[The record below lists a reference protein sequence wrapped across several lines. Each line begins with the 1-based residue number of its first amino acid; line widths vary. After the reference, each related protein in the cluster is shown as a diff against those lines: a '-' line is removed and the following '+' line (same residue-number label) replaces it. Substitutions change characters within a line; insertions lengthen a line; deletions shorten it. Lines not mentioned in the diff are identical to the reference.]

1 MAFENP
7 CLLDENVVNT
17 GTECNDAMG
26 PTALILLGDTSI
38 EYTPAQVAGGMLAT
52 LETSI
57 HAAGKARVYPLFG
70 NNAPIRDIQNTNGD
84 NILEEM
90 PDGSTAFVRSGKF
103 TRLFLTKEGGDCLA
117 KILYA
122 MNGASLGFIEV
133 DANNKVK
140 MRKLANGNYGF
151 IPVNMIDAPLP
162 SLASFTEVFK
172 NAFRMNFDPKYYVK
186 EAVTFVSTEDLT
198 GLSGLINAGVF
209 AGTTPSTTTE
219 LYVAVKSLC
228 AATDLVAEFP
238 TQIADADNFIVKE
251 GTTVIT
257 PSAVAVV
264 SGQVKIT
271 IAAQTA
277 GDIITVS
284 GAAASVLNANG
295 IEGFDIVQGV
305 SITIPA

>member
-1 MAFENP
+1 MAFDNP

-26 PTALILLGDTSI
+26 PTALILLGDSSI
-38 EYTPAQVAGGMLAT
+38 EFTKAQIEGDMLAT
-52 LETSI
+52 LETAI
-57 HAAGKARVYPLFG
+57 HASGKGRVYPLFG

-84 NILEEM
+84 NVLEEM

-117 KILYA
+117 KILYQ
-122 MNGASLGFIEV
+122 MNGSSLGFIEV

-186 EAVTFVSTEDLT
+186 EAVTFVSSEDLT
-198 GLSGLINAGVF
+198 GLSGLVNAEIV
-209 AGTTPSTTTE
+209 AGTQ
-219 LYVAVKSLC
+219 A
-228 AATDLVAEFP
+228 AATTYVFVKVQSVCANTNLVAEFP
-238 TQIADADNFIVKE
+238 TEIVEIDNFVVKE

-257 PSAVAVV
+257 PSAVAIV
-264 SGQVKIT
+264 GGEVKIT
-271 IAAQTA
+271 FAAQTS
-277 GDIITVS
+277 GDIITVT
-284 GAAASVLNANG
+284 GANAATLKANG
-295 IEGFDIVQGV
+295 IEGFDIVSGV
-305 SITIPA
+305 SITLP

>member
-7 CLLDENVVNT
+7 CQLDENVVNT
-17 GTECNDAMG
+17 GTECNEAMG

-38 EYTPAQVAGGMLAT
+38 EYTPAQVAGGMLAV
-52 LETSI
+52 LETAI

-84 NILEEM
+84 NVLEEM

-117 KILYA
+117 KILYQ
-122 MNGASLGFIEV
+122 MNGSTLGFIEV

-140 MRKLANGNYGF
+140 MRKLANGNYSF

-198 GLSGLINAGVF
+198 GLSGLVNAEIV
-209 AGTTPSTTTE
+209 AGEQAASTT
-219 LYVAVKSLC
+219 YVFVKVQSIC
-228 AATDLVAEFP
+228 ANTNLVAEFP
-238 TQIADADNFIVKE
+238 TEIVEIDNFVVKN
-251 GTTVIT
+251 GASVLT

-264 SGQVKIT
+264 GGEVKIT
-271 IAAQTA
+271 FTAQTS
-277 GDIITVS
+277 GDVITVT

-295 IEGFDIVQGV
+295 ITGFDIVSGA
-305 SITIPA
+305 SITLP